1 MAPHELH
8 VVTLSASEHLRYFIP
23 CTLQREMAPAVG
35 MLPLYSA
42 LVDENTPWSSLVL
55 SHLYLQLYVRPMVM
69 SHLALTAY
77 RAEAPPSLLLAWG
90 ACDRAE
96 ASLGHL
102 TQMDDLCGTSPLL
115 SSVDRM
121 DGAGL
126 GDPLVPPQAF
136 DPVVLVEELVSLC
149 LWKSPEAS

>member
-69 SHLALTAY
+69 SHLALTVC
-77 RAEAPPSLLLAWG
+77 RAEAPHLSCW
-90 ACDRAE
+90 
-96 ASLGHL
+96 LGGHVAGL
-102 TQMDDLCGTSPLL
+102 RLPWDTSPRWMLCVAHLL
-115 SSVDRM
+115 FCH
-121 DGAGL
+121 L
-126 GDPLVPPQAF
+126 
-136 DPVVLVEELVSLC
+136 
-149 LWKSPEAS
+149 